1 MREWIDNIC
10 MQIRGYIRKE
20 RLDSTKLMVEKARE
34 YIKDNF
40 SNPDVSVDTLCNYL
54 GVSPTYF
61 SSIFKKD
68 TGVSFVTYLTNVRME
83 EAVRLIESTAEK
95 SYVIAEMV
103 GYEDPNYFSYVF
115 KKAYGISPSKYRNR
129 QDNNI

>member
-1 MREWIDNIC
+1 
-10 MQIRGYIRKE
+10 
-20 RLDSTKLMVEKARE
+20 
-34 YIKDNF
+34 
-40 SNPDVSVDTLCNYL
+40 
-54 GVSPTYF
+54 
-61 SSIFKKD
+61 
-68 TGVSFVTYLTNVRME
+68 ME
-83 EAVRLIESTAEK
+83 EAVRLLESTAEK